1 MKHFKFETA
10 ASWNEASQALAS
22 REEKGRKAIIAGGTD
37 LLGGMKDSIFMDYPA
52 ALISLGEIKNAAYIK
67 DEGDSYRIGAM
78 TKLVDIAE
86 NADLKEELA
95 ILPEAA
101 RSVASPLIRN
111 RATIAGNLCQ
121 DVRCWFYRYPN
132 HGGGRLECMRK
143 GGCECFAIKGDNR
156 YHSIYGGM
164 KVAETPCQIECPACT
179 DIPAYMAR
187 LRAGD
192 VKGAAEI
199 LLQANP
205 LPMMTS
211 RVCAHTCQSKCN
223 RCDTDQGVSIH
234 AVERMVGDYILDHLD
249 EYYKA
254 PAKASGKTVGIVGA
268 GPAGLT
274 AAYYLRKA
282 GHEVTVYDALDEPG
296 GCLMYAI
303 PNYRLPKHYVRTL
316 TEAYKK
322 MGVRFVCGAKLGE
335 KVQISELEKQFDKL
349 FIATGA
355 WSRPVLGFDGEE
367 FTEFGLQFL
376 IDVNKWVNKKER
388 KHVLVVGG
396 GNVSMDVAITAKRL
410 GAESVT
416 MACLEQRW
424 EMPASPEEIAR
435 AEEEGIKV
443 MPGWGVSRALYEGK
457 TLKGLELK
465 RCTHVKDETGRFNPQ
480 YDEND
485 KMSIEADS
493 VLMAAGQKVDLSFIE
508 KEYEL
513 AKNRNLIQIEK
524 DTQQTSRPNVYAG
537 GDATTGPKTVVLAI
551 RSGRNAAEAI
561 NAAFGIKNPPKYGQ
575 EGFIHFA
582 DGCAKL
588 NEAAKDHELSMSER
602 SLDKEDSTTF
612 SLEEAAKEASRC
624 MNCGCYSVNA
634 SDLSPV
640 MVALGATLKTTKKE
654 IPAAD
659 FFCTK
664 LKAYDNL
671 EPDEIIT
678 EISVPKLSGYVTQ
691 YQKFR
696 MRDSIDFAMTS
707 MASAYK
713 LEGGEIADVRIVL
726 GGVAPVPIRATAVEE
741 LLKGQ
746 KPSDNLAKAA
756 AELAVKDAAGI
767 GHNEYKVDEVKAF
780 VSRLVS
786 SMK

>member
-1 MKHFKFETA
+1 M
-10 ASWNEASQALAS
+10 
-22 REEKGRKAIIAGGTD
+22 
-37 LLGGMKDSIFMDYPA
+37 
-52 ALISLGEIKNAAYIK
+52 
-67 DEGDSYRIGAM
+67 
-78 TKLVDIAE
+78 
-86 NADLKEELA
+86 
-95 ILPEAA
+95 
-101 RSVASPLIRN
+101 
-111 RATIAGNLCQ
+111 
-121 DVRCWFYRYPN
+121 
-132 HGGGRLECMRK
+132 
-143 GGCECFAIKGDNR
+143 
-156 YHSIYGGM
+156 
-164 KVAETPCQIECPACT
+164 
-179 DIPAYMAR
+179 
-187 LRAGD
+187 
-192 VKGAAEI
+192 
-199 LLQANP
+199 
-205 LPMMTS
+205 
-211 RVCAHTCQSKCN
+211 
-223 RCDTDQGVSIH
+223 
-234 AVERMVGDYILDHLD
+234 
-249 EYYKA
+249 
-254 PAKASGKTVGIVGA
+254 
-268 GPAGLT
+268 
-274 AAYYLRKA
+274 
-282 GHEVTVYDALDEPG
+282 
-296 GCLMYAI
+296 
-303 PNYRLPKHYVRTL
+303 
-316 TEAYKK
+316 
-322 MGVRFVCGAKLGE
+322 
-335 KVQISELEKQFDKL
+335 
-349 FIATGA
+349 
-355 WSRPVLGFDGEE
+355 
-367 FTEFGLQFL
+367 
-376 IDVNKWVNKKER
+376 
-388 KHVLVVGG
+388 
-396 GNVSMDVAITAKRL
+396 
-410 GAESVT
+410 
-416 MACLEQRW
+416 
-424 EMPASPEEIAR
+424 
-435 AEEEGIKV
+435 
-443 MPGWGVSRALYEGK
+443 
-457 TLKGLELK
+457 
-465 RCTHVKDETGRFNPQ
+465 KDETGRFNPQ